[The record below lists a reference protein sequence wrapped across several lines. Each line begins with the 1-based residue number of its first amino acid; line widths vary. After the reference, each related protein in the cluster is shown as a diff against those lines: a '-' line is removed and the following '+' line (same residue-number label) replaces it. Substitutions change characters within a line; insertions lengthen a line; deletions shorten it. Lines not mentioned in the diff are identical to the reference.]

1 MPRLVAPGSVSV
13 VERTLVIALPD
24 ADIAGRL
31 PPPPHGVRFIVWDL
45 GDPDPG
51 VTIDL
56 LVLRYMIPP
65 AELRGLDA
73 VTARVVQSQTLG
85 FDGVR
90 EYLPSGMVYC
100 NAVEVHEAST
110 GELALALMLASQRGI
125 GEAVAAQPRGE
136 WAHAQHPGLAGK
148 TVLLI
153 GVGGVGREI
162 EKRVAPFDARLVR
175 VARSA
180 RTDGRGRVHG
190 MDSLAALLPEAD
202 IVVLAVPLASDTRHL
217 VDTEFLALLHPGA
230 LVVNVARGG
239 VVDTAALVDW
249 LAAGRGRAAL
259 DVTDPEPLP
268 ADHPLWTLPGAIITP
283 HLGGHTDAMAGRVDR
298 VVLEQVRR
306 LRAGAPP
313 LNAVFGVPFP

>member
-1 MPRLVAPGSVSV
+1 MERELLV
-13 VERTLVIALPD
+13 ALPD
-24 ADIAGRL
+24 AEIARRL
-31 PPPPHGVRFIVWDL
+31 SPPPDGVRLIVWDI
-45 GDPDPG
+45 GDPAPDA
-51 VTIDL
+51 TINL

-73 VTARVVQSQTLG
+73 VSVGVVQSQTLG
-85 FDGVR
+85 FDGVS
-90 EYLPSGMVYC
+90 ESLPPGIVYC

-110 GELALALMLASQRGI
+110 GELALALILASQRGI

-136 WAHAQHPGLAGK
+136 WAHAQHPGVAGK

-162 EKRVAPFDARLVR
+162 ENRIAPFDARIVR

-180 RTDGRGRVHG
+180 RTDARGEVHG

-202 IVVLAVPLASDTRHL
+202 IVVLAVPLSGDTRHL
-217 VDTEFLALLHPGA
+217 VDAGFLSLLRPGA
-230 LVVNVARGG
+230 LVVNVARGP

-249 LAAGRGRAAL
+249 LASGRGRAAL

-268 ADHPLWTLPGAIITP
+268 ADHPLWALPGAIITP

-298 VVLEQVRR
+298 VVREQVRR
-306 LRAGAPP
+306 LRAGEPP
-313 LNAVFGVPFP
+313 LNSVLGG

>member
-1 MPRLVAPGSVSV
+1 MSV
-13 VERTLVIALPD
+13 VQRTLTIALPD
-24 ADIAGRL
+24 AEIARRL
-31 PPPPHGVRFIVWDL
+31 SPPPDGVRTIVWDL
-45 GDPDPG
+45 GDPAPDAA
-51 VTIDL
+51 IDL

-65 AELRGLDA
+65 AELRGLEA
-73 VTARVVQSQTLG
+73 VSVRVVQSQTLG
-85 FDGVR
+85 FDGVS
-90 EYLPSGMVYC
+90 ESLPAGIVYC

-110 GELALALMLASQRGI
+110 GELALALILASQRGI

-136 WAHAQHPGLAGK
+136 WAHAQHPGLTDK

-175 VARSA
+175 VARSS
-180 RTDGRGRVHG
+180 RTDDRGEVHG
-190 MDSLAALLPEAD
+190 MDSLRALLPEAD
-202 IVVLAVPLASDTRHL
+202 IVVLAVPLAGDTRHL
-217 VDTEFLALLHPGA
+217 VDAAFLGLLRPGA
-230 LVVNVARGG
+230 LVVNVARGA

-268 ADHPLWTLPGAIITP
+268 ADHPLWALPGAIITP

-298 VVLEQVRR
+298 VVLEQIRR
-306 LRAGAPP
+306 LREGEPP
-313 LNAVFGVPFP
+313 LNPVLGG

>member
-1 MPRLVAPGSVSV
+1 VSV
-13 VERTLVIALPD
+13 VQRTLTIALPD
-24 ADIAGRL
+24 AEIARRL
-31 PPPPHGVRFIVWDL
+31 SPPPDGVRTIVWDL
-45 GDPDPG
+45 GDPAPDAA
-51 VTIDL
+51 IDL

-65 AELRGLDA
+65 AELRGLEA
-73 VTARVVQSQTLG
+73 VSVRVVQSQTLG
-85 FDGVR
+85 FDGVS
-90 EYLPSGMVYC
+90 ESLPAGIVYC
-100 NAVEVHEAST
+100 NAVDVHEAST
-110 GELALALMLASQRGI
+110 GELTLALILASQRGI
-125 GEAVAAQPRGE
+125 GEAVTAQSRGE

-162 EKRVAPFDARLVR
+162 ERRLTPFDARIVR

-180 RTDGRGRVHG
+180 RTDARGEVHG
-190 MDSLAALLPEAD
+190 MESLAALVPEAD
-202 IVVLAVPLASDTRHL
+202 IVVLAVPLAGDTRHL
-217 VDTEFLALLHPGA
+217 VDAEFLGLLRPGA

-268 ADHPLWTLPGAIITP
+268 AHHPLWALAGVIVTP
-283 HLGGHTDAMAGRVDR
+283 HLGGHTDAMAGRIDR

-306 LRAGAPP
+306 LQAGEPP
-313 LNAVFGVPFP
+313 LNPVLGG